1 MQSRA
6 LSVPM
11 IFHRME
17 EVFPQ
22 SLITSVRGEVST
34 AVRYADWARDVRR
47 MVTSLHR
54 LGLGPGSRVA
64 TLCANTVEHLTLY
77 YAVPCA
83 GYVLH
88 TVNHRLSP
96 AQIDYTLADA
106 GARVLVVDSEIL
118 STHPSL
124 ANNDALEAIVV
135 VGDGELKNPRLISF
149 DDLLRAP
156 ATEGD
161 FEIDDENQ
169 AAAICYT
176 SGTTGSPKGVVY
188 SHRSLVLVA
197 LMSMAP
203 DVIGLSAADVVM
215 PIVPMFHANAWALPF
230 SAAFAGSDVVLP
242 GAGRTGRDLA
252 DLMERHG
259 VTVAA
264 AVASVRRDVLPH
276 VDEP

>member
-1 MQSRA
+1 M
-6 LSVPM
+6 
-11 IFHRME
+11 
-17 EVFPQ
+17 
-22 SLITSVRGEVST
+22 
-34 AVRYADWARDVRR
+34 
-47 MVTSLHR
+47 
-54 LGLGPGSRVA
+54 
-64 TLCANTVEHLTLY
+64 
-77 YAVPCA
+77 PCA

-88 TVNHRLSP
+88 TVNHRLSL
-96 AQIDYTLADA
+96 AQINYILADA
-106 GARVLVVDSEIL
+106 GARVLVVDREIL
-118 STHPSL
+118 SDHPAL
-124 ANNDALEAIVV
+124 VDNTALEAIVV
-135 VGDGELKNPRLISF
+135 VGGELKDPRAASF

-188 SHRSLVLVA
+188 SHRSIVLVA

-203 DVIGLSAADVVM
+203 DVMGLSAADVVM

-252 DLMERHG
+252 ELMERHD

-264 AVASVRRDVLPH
+264 AVAAVWRDVLPH
-276 VDEP
+276 VEGATGAPCAAFSAGVGHCRPRSRANGSRRPACR